1 MGLSLAQK
9 SEITFKDGKVQQGNY
24 DDYQVLRINEAPGE
38 THVHIVPHGF
48 DIRPGGIGEPGV
60 PPIAPAFVNAIFAAT
75 GKRIRALPLGQQLL
89 KA

>member
-1 MGLSLAQK
+1 MK
-9 SEITFKDGKVQQGNY
+9 SEITFAAGKVQQGNY
-24 DDYQVLRINEAPGE
+24 DDYQVLRINEAPGV
-38 THVHIVPHGF
+38 THVHIVTRGF
-48 DIRPGGIGEPGV
+48 DIRPGGVGEPGV